1 MDELIARGSETILFV
16 DDEAYL
22 ADVGKEMLED
32 FGYVVES
39 MTSSRQAFEL
49 FEQNPDKF
57 DLVITDYTMPE
68 MTGDELAGKIHQIN
82 PEVPI
87 IMCTGISLDP
97 EIINGL
103 ELEKIMMK
111 PLGMEDMLKVVREVL
126 DKATS

>member
-68 MTGDELAGKIHQIN
+68 MTGDELAEKIHQIN
-82 PEVPI
+82 PKIPI
-87 IMCTGISLDP
+87 IMCTGVSLDP
-97 EIINGL
+97 ETINSL
-103 ELEKIMMK
+103 ELEKIIMK
-111 PLGMEDMLKVVREVL
+111 PMGMEDMLKVVREVL
-126 DKATS
+126 DKASF

>member
-1 MDELIARGSETILFV
+1 MDELISKGSETILFV
-16 DDEAYL
+16 DDEVYL
-22 ADVGKEMLED
+22 AEVGKEMLED

-68 MTGDELAGKIHQIN
+68 MTGDQLARKIHQIN
-82 PEVPI
+82 PKIPI

-97 EIINGL
+97 EAINGL

-111 PLGMEDMLKVVREVL
+111 PMGMEDMLKVVRDVL
-126 DKATS
+126 DKEAF

>member
-16 DDEAYL
+16 DDEVYL
-22 ADVGKEMLED
+22 ADLGKEMLED

-57 DLVITDYTMPE
+57 DLVMTDYTMPE
-68 MTGDELAGKIHQIN
+68 MTGDELARKIHQIN
-82 PEVPI
+82 PEIPI
-87 IMCTGISLDP
+87 IMCTGIFLGP
-97 EIINGL
+97 EITNGL

-111 PLGMEDMLKVVREVL
+111 PMGMEDMLKAVRAVL
-126 DKATS
+126 DKAAF

>member
-16 DDEAYL
+16 DDEVYL

-39 MTSSRQAFEL
+39 MSSSMQAFEL

-68 MTGDELAGKIHQIN
+68 MTGDKLARKIHQIN
-82 PEVPI
+82 PKIPI
-87 IMCTGISLDP
+87 IMCTGIFLGP
-97 EIINGL
+97 EITNGL

-111 PLGMEDMLKVVREVL
+111 PMGMEDMLKAVRAVL
-126 DKATS
+126 DKAAS

>member
-1 MDELIARGSETILFV
+1 MDDVIAGGSETILFV

-68 MTGDELAGKIHQIN
+68 MTGDELARKIHQIN
-82 PEVPI
+82 SKIPI

-103 ELEKIMMK
+103 ALEKIMMK
-111 PLGMEDMLKVVREVL
+111 PMGMEDMLKVVRDVL
-126 DKATS
+126 NKATS